1 MGNMNSSAGSPLEF
15 FQALAMPSET
25 DLAALAMSSASFA
38 NRSQTPSLKMAA
50 NASLGTSLAVTQ
62 PTEWA
67 VLSKEKSS
75 DERGEVASHDEAPA
89 INLCSLTSQHS
100 SRVWPLEQSWQE
112 KDSGLE
118 PQAAAERSGEEL
130 SQALLGLMERHRT
143 MLGLNLSTDATT
155 EAVEL
160 LRHLI
165 TERDKLA
172 EDVNI
177 LQETLKNEKSEWEQ
191 FQLDLLATVSAAER
205 MRTESEQALIELQ
218 EDRRC
223 LQQQLAQT
231 HEKLLETQRELQR
244 LRSKHTDKSFQLSS
258 LEKKQEK
265 MDGRFTEDKSNPA
278 GRHEMKMSNF
288 MEKVDVGSV
297 KKQEEHEASDEK
309 DAQKSASTQLTA
321 RGRGKAYVDALQK
334 KNGGASDPKKTLMS
348 SERNVPRLQLPLDSH
363 NNNSI
368 KTRSR
373 LPSPKKEEP
382 TRGRKLAHVLKRQD
396 NLSGCQTVLVETV
409 GDSETS
415 SKADVLSY
423 PSKLQREAAYTKP
436 LLGKQEENPPADVVI
451 KPPESTRAPP
461 RRHSSTRQVLL
472 NQCQSRTRGYQ
483 YIEITNFS
491 TCWVDGLA
499 FCALYHNYLPSR
511 IPYNSLNPAEKKE
524 NLNLAFRTGES
535 IGIKATLSVD
545 EMLTDEGPDWHK
557 VLRYV
562 ESIFHHFEMEVAT
575 TQSVDCVTVT

>member
-1 MGNMNSSAGSPLEF
+1 MGNMNYRSSAGSPLEF

-50 NASLGTSLAVTQ
+50 NASQGTTLAVEQ
-62 PTEWA
+62 PSEWS

-75 DERGEVASHDEAPA
+75 DERGEEESHDEAPA
-89 INLCSLTSQHS
+89 INLCSLTSQNS

-118 PQAAAERSGEEL
+118 TQAAAERSGEEL
-130 SQALLGLMERHRT
+130 SRALLGLMERHRT
-143 MLGLNLSTDATT
+143 MLGLNFST

-160 LRHLI
+160 VRHLI

-278 GRHEMKMSNF
+278 GCHEIK

-309 DAQKSASTQLTA
+309 DAQKSATTQLTA

-368 KTRSR
+368 KTTST
-373 LPSPKKEEP
+373 LPSPKREEP
-382 TRGRKLAHVLKRQD
+382 TRGRKLSHLLKRQD

-415 SKADVLSY
+415 SKPDVLSY
-423 PSKLQREAAYTKP
+423 ASKLQMEAAYTKP
-436 LLGKQEENPPADVVI
+436 LLGKQEENTPSDVVI

-461 RRHSSTRQVLL
+461 RRHSSTRQVML
-472 NQCQSRTRGYQ
+472 NQCQSRTKGYQ
-483 YIEITNFS
+483 HIEITNFS

-562 ESIFHHFEMEVAT
+562 ESIFHHFEMKCDEV
-575 TQSVDCVTVT
+575 STV